1 MTLVTN
7 ESFDYTDICIVK
19 ELEEMKIEQL
29 YTKCLAEAA
38 YYIESNGEIAIIDP
52 LRETAP
58 YIEMAEKNGGT
69 IKYIFETHFHADFV
83 SGHVDL
89 ANKTGASIIYG
100 PTANPGYEAIIAKDN
115 QEFKIG
121 DLTLKV
127 LHTPGHT
134 QESSTFLLI
143 DADGKE
149 HALFTGDTLFLGDVG
164 RPDLAV
170 KTELSREDLAGMLFD
185 SLRNRIM
192 PLADEL
198 IVYPGHGAGSSCGKS
213 MSSETV
219 GLLGE
224 QKKTNYALRE
234 DMTKEEFIK
243 EVTEGILPPPQY
255 FPKNAVMNKMGYS
268 SYDDVLS
275 KGNKALTLDEFN
287 AETENGA
294 LILDVRTQAE
304 FMKGFIPNSLFIG
317 LNGTFAMW
325 VGALITDIN
334 QKIVLVAPGG
344 QEAEAIKRLSRVGYD
359 NTVGY
364 LAGGVGTYPG
374 DLKTI
379 SSVSAASVAESHADL
394 SIVDVRKPGEFD
406 AEHVPDAKHYALD
419 YMNDNLNELD
429 KDKEYH
435 IHCAGGYRSVI
446 AISLLM
452 QNGYTKLVDIDG
464 GFGALSETNIPMT
477 DYVCPSTLK

>member
-1 MTLVTN
+1 
-7 ESFDYTDICIVK
+7 
-19 ELEEMKIEQL
+19 MKIEQL

-38 YYIESNGEIAIIDP
+38 YYIESNGEVAIIDP

-58 YIEMAEKNGGT
+58 YIEMAKNDGAT

-89 ANKTGASIIYG
+89 ANKTGASIVYG

-115 QEFKIG
+115 QEFKVG
-121 DLTLKV
+121 DLTIKV

-134 QESSTFLLI
+134 QESSTYLLI
-143 DADGKE
+143 DENGKE
-149 HALFTGDTLFLGDVG
+149 HAIFTGDTLFLGDVG

-170 KTELSREDLAGMLFD
+170 KTELTREDLAGMLFD
-185 SLRNRIM
+185 SLRNKIM
-192 PLADEL
+192 PLADNL

-224 QKKTNYALRE
+224 QKRTNYALRAN
-234 DMTKEEFIK
+234 MTREEFVK

-287 AETENGA
+287 SEVENGA
-294 LILDVRTQAE
+294 LVLDVRTQGE
-304 FMKGFIPNSLFIG
+304 FIKGFIPNSLFIG

-334 QKIVLVAPGG
+334 QKIVLIAPEG
-344 QEAEAIKRLSRVGYD
+344 QEEEAIKRLSRVGYD

-364 LAGGVGTYPG
+364 LKGGVMTYANAGHNLNTITSIKASELVEMYG
-374 DLKTI
+374 DI
-379 SSVSAASVAESHADL
+379 N
-394 SIVDVRKPGEFD
+394 IVDVRKPGEHE
-406 AEHVPDAKHYALD
+406 AEHVVDALHYPLD
-419 YMNDNLNELD
+419 YMNENLNTLD
-429 KDKEYH
+429 KNKTYY

-452 QNGYTKLVDIDG
+452 KNGYTHLIDIAG
-464 GFGALSETNIPMT
+464 GFGALHEIDIPKT
-477 DYVCPSTLK
+477 AYVCPSTL